1 MLEAVLTGRLG
12 PAAAAERTADMIA
25 AITGRPVVAE
35 PESIAVAAAV

>member
-12 PAAAAERTADMIA
+12 PTAAAQRTAEMTA

-35 PESIAVAAAV
+35 PEPVAVAAAV